1 MYVPTLIITA
11 LLAVPLFAQ
20 DRKTVY
26 VDKMEGL
33 EAHVEKALKEA
44 ELPFD
49 FIEERANPDLKAALS
64 KMHPDYGEILYKH
77 KFGRSETHHLE
88 LIDVSTKKVVARHSF
103 QLSSS
108 DADRARGA
116 RDFAEKVKK
125 AYKPKSR

>member
-1 MYVPTLIITA
+1 MYAPILVITA
-11 LLAVPLFAQ
+11 LLAAPLFAQ

-49 FIEERANPDLKAALS
+49 FIEEKSNPELKATLS
-64 KMHPDYGEILYKH
+64 KMHPEYGEILYKH

-88 LIDVSTKKVVARHSF
+88 LIDVATKKVIARHSF
-103 QLSSS
+103 QFSRS
-108 DADRARGA
+108 DADQAKGA

-125 AYKPKSR
+125 AYKTKAR